1 MSIKDNKY
9 IPAEDRDFFILLRA
23 GLWQR
28 VEEQLSPSPDWLYIY
43 RLACE
48 QTVQGIVADGISL
61 YKAAHHCN
69 IPQDV
74 YDKFLSAVAQ
84 IVRRNYIID
93 QKQQEINRLFSDNGI
108 DYFVVKGQMIGKCYP
123 KPMLRCSGDIDY
135 LMPLS
140 RVRLAQDILTS
151 IASSIGPYE
160 EYQQHQS
167 YMLGDIEIELHGALH
182 PHLGNKIDTVL
193 DSLQDRLF
201 AGTISY
207 DTFNC
212 VYIFLH
218 CLQHFHMSGL
228 GLRQITDWC
237 MLLSTSQ
244 NIDYD
249 CFMDAITHM
258 LIRQECDV
266 FYGFCT
272 DCLGLQ
278 PFESLRQFCFLDFS
292 HAMYQIWQEAKDGGN
307 MGHNH
312 VLKAKSKNSIIRNTY
327 AWINIIKLYFKHR
340 SISPNGSR
348 AMIKQHFN
356 EYCNQFKHDIS
367 KFRFSK

>member
-1 MSIKDNKY
+1 MSDNRY

-28 VEEQLSPSPDWLYIY
+28 IEGKLSSSPDWSYIY

-61 YKAAHHCN
+61 YKAVHHCN
-69 IPQDV
+69 IPQDID
-74 YDKFLSAVAQ
+74 DKFLSAVAH

-93 QKQQEINRLFSDNGI
+93 QKQQEINRLFSDNRI
-108 DYFVVKGQMIGKCYP
+108 NYFVVKGQMIGKLYP

-135 LMPLS
+135 LLPPADF
-140 RVRLAQDILTS
+140 RTAQNILTPLATS
-151 IASSIGPYE
+151 IDPYDQ
-160 EYQQHQS
+160 YLHHQGF
-167 YMLGDIEIELHGALH
+167 MLDNIEVEIHGALH
-182 PHLGNKIDTVL
+182 PHLGNGIDKVL
-193 DSLQDRLF
+193 DSLQEKLF

-218 CLQHFHMSGL
+218 CLQHFHWSGL

-237 MLLSTSQ
+237 LLMSTSKD
-244 NIDYD
+244 IDYN
-249 CFMDAITHM
+249 CVKDAVCQMGIQPEWDT
-258 LIRQECDV
+258 

-272 DCLGLQ
+272 DWLGLHPLEPSW
-278 PFESLRQFCFLDFS
+278 PFCSRNCS
-292 HAMYQIWQEAKDGGN
+292 SVASQIWKEAKEGGN

-312 VLKAKSKNSIIRNTY
+312 KRKPKSTNGIIRNTY
-327 AWINIIKLYFKHR
+327 VWLNLFRLYFKHR
-340 SISPNGSR
+340 SISPNVSR
-348 AMIKQHFN
+348 AILKQQFS
-356 EYCNQFKHDIS
+356 EYSQRI
-367 KFRFSK
+367 

>member
-1 MSIKDNKY
+1 MSENRY

-28 VEEQLSPSPDWLYIY
+28 IEGKLSSSPDWSYIY

-61 YKAAHHCN
+61 YKAVHHCN

-74 YDKFLSAVAQ
+74 DDKFLSAVAQ

-93 QKQQEINRLFSDNGI
+93 QKQQEINRLFSDSNI
-108 DYFVVKGQMIGKCYP
+108 NYFVVKGQMIGRCYP

-135 LMPLS
+135 LMPRNNISTAQNILMP
-140 RVRLAQDILTS
+140 LAS
-151 IASSIGPYE
+151 GMEPYD
-160 EYQQHQS
+160 EYQRHQGFMIGS
-167 YMLGDIEIELHGALH
+167 IEVEIHGTLH
-182 PHLGNKIDTVL
+182 PHLGNKIDIVI

-201 AGTISY
+201 AGIISY

-218 CLQHFHMSGL
+218 CLQHFHGRGL

-237 MLLSTSQ
+237 LLLASSRDIDFCCVKDTVSQ
-244 NIDYD
+244 MGIQQEWDTFYVFCTHWLGLHAIETLQQLCSHDYD
-249 CFMDAITHM
+249 
-258 LIRQECDV
+258 
-266 FYGFCT
+266 
-272 DCLGLQ
+272 
-278 PFESLRQFCFLDFS
+278 S
-292 HAMYQIWQEAKDGGN
+292 AMSQIWQEAKAGGN

-312 VLKAKSKNSIIRNTY
+312 KRKPKSTNRIIRNAN
-327 AWINIIKLYFKHR
+327 AWIKILRLYFKHR
-340 SISPNGSR
+340 SVSPNVSR
-348 AMIKQHFN
+348 AILKQQFS
-356 EYCNQFKHDIS
+356 EYSQRI
-367 KFRFSK
+367 